1 MKKEAQP
8 FKNEMKEMVGVP
20 VLHHDIFTNG
30 IEYFRCFFDVKDL
43 EEYTPYLSLLTE
55 LISAMDTESIRN
67 WNLVMRF
74 FCMPAEFRQIWLCT
88 QTVIMTITGIYG
100 RLVEK
105 H

>member
-43 EEYTPYLSLLTE
+43 EEYTPYLSLLSE
-55 LISAMDTESIRN
+55 LISAMDTEKYTK
-67 WNLVMRF
+67 V
-74 FCMPAEFRQIWLCT
+74 P
-88 QTVIMTITGIYG
+88 
-100 RLVEK
+100 K
-105 H
+105 